1 MPEKKKR
8 AVKKRRSKK
17 DIVVTKGKKKRSVAR
32 TRIKNGSGS
41 IRINGAL
48 LELHTPEMARNV
60 IEQPLTIARG
70 VLGNDFEKELDVDI
84 NVKGGGVMSQAEA
97 CKTSLGKAL
106 LEWTENED
114 LKEEFLTYDRSL
126 LVDDVRRKEPKKP
139 MRKGARAR
147 YQKSYR

>member
-1 MPEKKKR
+1 MSEKKKK
-8 AVKKRRSKK
+8 AVKKKRSKK
-17 DIVVTKGKKKRSVAR
+17 DIVMTKGKKKRSVAR
-32 TRIKNGSGS
+32 ARIKNGNGS
-41 IRINGAL
+41 IRINGIL

-60 IEQPLTIARG
+60 IEQPLAIARG

-106 LEWTENED
+106 LEWTESED